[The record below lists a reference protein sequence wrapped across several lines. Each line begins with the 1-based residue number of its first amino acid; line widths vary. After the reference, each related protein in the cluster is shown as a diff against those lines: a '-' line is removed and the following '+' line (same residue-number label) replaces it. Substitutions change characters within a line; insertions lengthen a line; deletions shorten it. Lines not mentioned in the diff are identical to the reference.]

1 VQSSGALLVLLA
13 VFGVSYGYRMRV
25 EERVLQ
31 SELGQDYAEYMK
43 RTKRLIP
50 FLI

>member
-1 VQSSGALLVLLA
+1 LA
-13 VFGVSYGYRMRV
+13 VFSVSYGCRMRV